1 MIAMKRAG
9 LRKADWRL
17 HLGCIEVAGKGLTP
31 THLFL
36 QLEPSWFRNGQT
48 TSLLESVMEK
58 DDVKD
63 DRGGILTP
71 PALSRASERGWGG
84 RLRAVGAAIRRSI
97 VGGGGSVNDARQ
109 RCGVATAHCTEQDD
123 LETRR

>member
-1 MIAMKRAG
+1 MQLIEASSLRVGMMAMKRAG

-17 HLGCIEVAGKGLTP
+17 HLGCIEVTGKGLTP

-84 RLRAVGAAIRRSI
+84 RLRAVL
-97 VGGGGSVNDARQ
+97 
-109 RCGVATAHCTEQDD
+109 RCDKADSGWWW
-123 LETRR
+123 LS